1 MGSNG
6 FIWFEVTES
15 SRSATGNLRKCARR
29 LSPTGPPSS
38 SALRS
43 AQRRRA
49 CASASP
55 TAKSSR
61 ISRPNSSRRRK
72 QSGHYP
78 PQRGRGTRPDRGH
91 GGFLRPQGT
100 VATASGADPS
110 TQILLT
116 VTAVRDQPT
125 GGVPLTDDAQI
136 AQVANAAGD
145 DILDQMVGQLQ
156 SEYGVTI
163 NQALAQQAI
172 VR

>member
-1 MGSNG
+1 M
-6 FIWFEVTES
+6 
-15 SRSATGNLRKCARR
+15 
-29 LSPTGPPSS
+29 
-38 SALRS
+38 
-43 AQRRRA
+43 
-49 CASASP
+49 
-55 TAKSSR
+55 
-61 ISRPNSSRRRK
+61 
-72 QSGHYP
+72 
-78 PQRGRGTRPDRGH
+78 
-91 GGFLRPQGT
+91 
-100 VATASGADPS
+100 
-110 TQILLT
+110 T